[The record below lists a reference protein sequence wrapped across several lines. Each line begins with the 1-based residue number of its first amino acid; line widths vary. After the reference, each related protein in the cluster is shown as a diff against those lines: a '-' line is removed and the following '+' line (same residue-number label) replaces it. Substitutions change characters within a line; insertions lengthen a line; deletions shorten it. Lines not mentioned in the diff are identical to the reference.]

1 MSQSTLQIANLG
13 AAFPQIETAAPRRAP
28 ASEGHVPTAV
38 AACKRA
44 FDIAVALVGIAVAA
58 PVVPLVALAIRL
70 DSPGPVVFRQLRVGR
85 VGTERTELFEMYKFR
100 SMRTDAEAGTGAVWA
115 KKRDSR
121 VTRVGSFLRKTR
133 LDEIP
138 QLVNVLRGD
147 MSIVGP
153 RPERPGFY
161 GRLEREVP
169 YFADRTSGI
178 RPGIT
183 GLAQVNQ
190 GYDTSIDDVR
200 SKAAYDHAYAM
211 RLTSLASWLKADVS
225 IAFRTVAVMVCGR
238 GQ

>member
-1 MSQSTLQIANLG
+1 MSHNALQLGEPAAGFADLFQSH
-13 AAFPQIETAAPRRAP
+13 
-28 ASEGHVPTAV
+28 EGHVPPAV
-38 AACKRA
+38 AACKRG
-44 FDIAVALVGIAVAA
+44 FDIAVAIVGLAVAA
-58 PVVPLVALAIRL
+58 PLVPFVVLAIKL
-70 DSPGPVVFRQLRVGR
+70 DSPGPAVFSQLRVGR
-85 VGTERTELFEMYKFR
+85 VGSDRTELFEMFKFR

-115 KKRDSR
+115 KKGDTR
-121 VTRVGSFLRKTR
+121 VTRVGAFLRKTR

-161 GRLEREVP
+161 GKLERAIP
-169 YFADRTSGI
+169 FFAERTAGV

-200 SKAAYDHAYAM
+200 SKAGYDHAYAM
-211 RLTSLASWLKADVS
+211 RLTSVPSWIAADIS